1 MVPKTYGEKKF
12 FAKMSMHFLASKAAQ
27 KAPVSSPSP
36 DPLPQTT
43 VLFANTF
50 SKSNLTGRAF
60 SFLLD
65 SKLKPL

>member
-1 MVPKTYGEKKF
+1 METYGEKKF
-12 FAKMSMHFLASKAAQ
+12 FAKMAMHFLASKAAQ
-27 KAPVSSPSP
+27 KGPKSGPSP
-36 DPLPQTT
+36 DSLPQMT

-65 SKLKPL
+65 SKQKSL